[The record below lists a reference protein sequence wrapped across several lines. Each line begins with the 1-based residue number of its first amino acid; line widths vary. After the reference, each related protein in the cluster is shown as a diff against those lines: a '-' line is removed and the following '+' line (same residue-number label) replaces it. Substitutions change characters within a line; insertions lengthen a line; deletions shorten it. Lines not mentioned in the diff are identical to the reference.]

1 MQLCAYG
8 NPNPK
13 PGFGFFKPENPG
25 LEERPRV
32 WKPYFYRFVTM
43 HACDGQT
50 DGRTDRQNSPR
61 YTVSALHAAR

>member
-8 NPNPK
+8 KLNPNPNPK

-32 WKPYFYRFVTM
+32 WKP
-43 HACDGQT
+43 
-50 DGRTDRQNSPR
+50 
-61 YTVSALHAAR
+61 